1 MKAVLG
7 IIADDFTGSND
18 TGVQF
23 SKKGARTAVVFD
35 GSRLGTNDAP
45 ASVVVIDTESRFDS
59 PQAAAAKVGAAA
71 EALSRLGV
79 KHMYKKLDSTMRGNI
94 GAEIEAA
101 MKASGRRRA
110 VLAPALPSNGRTTV
124 GSQCLVNGVPVADT
138 EIRRDPR
145 TPVLSSSIPEI
156 IAAQSGL
163 QVRSVGVEP
172 VRSGVNAVRSAIEA
186 GNSSDAIEIVVI
198 DAETDDDLSVIGEAV
213 SGLDEGVLLV
223 GTAGLA
229 GHLPSSM
236 YSGTEATPEG
246 TRSANAGS
254 SVGGSGLPF
263 LFVIGTVSTVTR
275 EQIEQLLSVEPAVQD
290 IMVDLGALFATP
302 DTEHARVLQA
312 AKGALGQGHHCV
324 VRTTRRDDD
333 AARAIEIA
341 AGHGIDS
348 VEAGSRPA
356 QFLGRLCSTLMSEV
370 KLGGLFISGGDTAIR
385 VAEARGA
392 TGFVVG
398 VEVLPGIPA
407 GSFVQP
413 DVDPTRAQA
422 STYPVITK
430 AGGFGKPDALLGIF
444 RYMKEYSE

>member
-45 ASVVVIDTESRFDS
+45 ASVVVIDTESRFDK
-59 PQAAAAKVGAAA
+59 PQAAAAKVAAAA

-110 VLAPALPSNGRTTV
+110 VVAPALPSNGRTTV
-124 GSQCLVNGVPVADT
+124 GSQCLVNGVPVAET
-138 EIRRDPR
+138 ETRRDPR

-156 IAAQSGL
+156 IALQSNL
-163 QVRSVGVEP
+163 SVRSVGVEP
-172 VRSGVNAVRSAIEA
+172 VRSGVNAVRAAIETGTNA
-186 GNSSDAIEIVVI
+186 DAHEIVVV
-198 DAETDDDLSVIGEAV
+198 DAETDDDLLVIGEAV
-213 SGLDEGVLLV
+213 FGLEELVLLV

-236 YSGTEATPEG
+236 YGGAEAPVGAQRPESG
-246 TRSANAGS
+246 NAR
-254 SVGGSGLPF
+254 GGADLPF
-263 LFVIGTVSTVTR
+263 LFVIGTVSGVTR
-275 EQIEQLLSVEPAVQD
+275 AQTEQLLKIEPTVQD
-290 IMVDLGALFATP
+290 IMVDLEALFAAP
-302 DTEHARVLQA
+302 DKEHARVVQA
-312 AKGALGQGHHCV
+312 AKEFLGHGQHCI
-324 VRTTRRDDD
+324 VRTTREDGD
-333 AARAIEIA
+333 AARAVEIA
-341 AGHGIDS
+341 GRHGIS
-348 VEAGSRPA
+348 SEEAGSLPA
-356 QFLGRLCSTLMSEV
+356 QFLGRLSSALMDEIQ
-370 KLGGLFISGGDTAIR
+370 LGGVFISGGDTAIR
-385 VAEARGA
+385 VAEVRGA

-398 VEVLPGIPA
+398 DEVLPGIPS
-407 GSFVQP
+407 GSFIQP
-413 DVDPTRAQA
+413 NIDDERPD
-422 STYPVITK
+422 SGSYPVITK

-444 RYMKEYSE
+444 RYMKEYTA

>member
-1 MKAVLG
+1 MKAALG

-35 GSRLGTNDAP
+35 GSRLATNDAP
-45 ASVVVIDTESRFDS
+45 ASVVVIDTESRFDT
-59 PQAAAAKVGAAA
+59 PEVAAAKVAAAA

-124 GSQCLVNGVPVADT
+124 GSQCLVNGVPVAET

-156 IAAQSGL
+156 IGMQSSL
-163 QVRSVGVEP
+163 SVRSVGVAS
-172 VRSGVNAVRSAIEA
+172 VRSGVNAVQSAIESDT
-186 GNSSDAIEIVVI
+186 SSAANEIVVI
-198 DAETDDDLSVIGEAV
+198 DAETDEDLAVIGEAV

-229 GHLPSSM
+229 SYLPSSM
-236 YSGTEATPEG
+236 YIGTEVKPAG
-246 TRSANAGS
+246 TRSPSSGS

-275 EQIEQLLSVEPAVQD
+275 AQIEQLLSAEPAVQD
-290 IMVDLGALFATP
+290 IMVDLEALFTTP
-302 DTEHARVLQA
+302 DQEHDRVLQE
-312 AKGALGQGHHCV
+312 AKEALGHGWHCV
-324 VRTTRRDDD
+324 VRTTRGDSD

-341 AGHGIDS
+341 ARHGIGS
-348 VEAGSRPA
+348 EEAGSRPA
-356 QFLGRLCSTLMSEV
+356 QFLGRLSSALMSEV
-370 KLGGLFISGGDTAIR
+370 PLGGVFISGGDTAIR
-385 VAEARGA
+385 IAEARGA

-398 VEVLPGIPA
+398 DEVLPGIPS
-407 GSFVQP
+407 GSFIQP
-413 DVDPTRAQA
+413 ESDTTPPKTLA
-422 STYPVITK
+422 YPVITK

-444 RYMKEYSE
+444 RFMKECSE